1 MLPPIVMPAPA
12 AGSTPAPAVLGR
24 AARVS
29 ILIVAVIAGVALVL
43 GVQALMARPLL
54 AQGFPQKRI
63 PEPGSLARATPSAP
77 TELNGALVYEF
88 LVAEIALQR
97 GKPQLGAEAY
107 LDLARKLRDPRVAE
121 RATEVAWAARMPQVA
136 LNAASLWGELEPNS
150 VDAGGWMLQ
159 ILVATNRLE
168 EAKPGLT
175 RMLGKATDDRPF
187 LQLGRLLSGVPDKAA
202 ALRLMRELAAPYPDN
217 AAAHMALAQVAAVA
231 DDSELALTHA
241 RAAATQRTDWELPVL
256 LEAQIIGKRSPA
268 QAQERLRQFS
278 ATHPKAADVRL
289 AYARSLAASGQFDQA
304 RIEFRR
310 LAEAYPD
317 NPEVIYPVALISL
330 QLEDYPAAERYLR
343 QLLEINYPDQDL
355 VHLYLGQ
362 AIEEQKR
369 YAEAIESYRQVS
381 PGEHYRA
388 ARTRLALAMGKSGDL
403 AGARAFLHTPA
414 RDGGEVAR
422 EQRIADL
429 LIETQLLRDAKRPEE
444 AFDLIDRA
452 LVQHPDDAEL
462 LYEQG
467 MLAERLNRIEVMERS
482 LRRVI
487 AIKPD
492 QAQAYNALGY
502 SLADRGLRLA
512 EARELIEHAVR
523 LAPEDFFI
531 KDSLGWVQFRQG
543 DLSGALQTLQQAY
556 AGRPD
561 TEIGAHLG
569 EVLWQMGRRD
579 EANKVWTDALRRSP
593 DNETLKS
600 TLQRLEVS
608 AGEAH

>member
-1 MLPPIVMPAPA
+1 M
-12 AGSTPAPAVLGR
+12 
-24 AARVS
+24 
-29 ILIVAVIAGVALVL
+29 
-43 GVQALMARPLL
+43 
-54 AQGFPQKRI
+54 
-63 PEPGSLARATPSAP
+63 
-77 TELNGALVYEF
+77 
-88 LVAEIALQR
+88 
-97 GKPQLGAEAY
+97 
-107 LDLARKLRDPRVAE
+107 
-121 RATEVAWAARMPQVA
+121 
-136 LNAASLWGELEPNS
+136 
-150 VDAGGWMLQ
+150 
-159 ILVATNRLE
+159 
-168 EAKPGLT
+168 
-175 RMLGKATDDRPF
+175 
-187 LQLGRLLSGVPDKAA
+187 
-202 ALRLMRELAAPYPDN
+202 
-217 AAAHMALAQVAAVA
+217 
-231 DDSELALTHA
+231 
-241 RAAATQRTDWELPVL
+241 
-256 LEAQIIGKRSPA
+256 
-268 QAQERLRQFS
+268 
-278 ATHPKAADVRL
+278 
-289 AYARSLAASGQFDQA
+289 
-304 RIEFRR
+304 
-310 LAEAYPD
+310 
-317 NPEVIYPVALISL
+317 IYPVALISL